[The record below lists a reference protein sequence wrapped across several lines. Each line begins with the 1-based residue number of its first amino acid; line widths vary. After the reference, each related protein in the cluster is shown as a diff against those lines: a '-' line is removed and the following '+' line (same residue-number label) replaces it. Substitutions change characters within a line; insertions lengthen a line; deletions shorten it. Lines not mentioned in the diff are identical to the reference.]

1 MYQSYPL
8 TVAKK
13 AERFDYFSSIVDELF
28 SPSQSEMVNS
38 DVTTFTGEL
47 EATDLGQ
54 VKIAKVGTSPLTVN
68 RTRGHISKL
77 TEAPYLVK
85 FQLQGESVFTQRN
98 NEVHLTPGDFVICT
112 TAEPYKLQFTQDY
125 QMSVLAVAE
134 SSMNRLMRKP
144 DNLLGKCM
152 PANDPCCGL
161 LSSFVNSVVEK
172 MADLPAPM
180 AERVE
185 INILDLLG
193 GVINSHG
200 EKSRAYRLSASE
212 QVQNIKAYINDNLR
226 NRKLGPVMIAE
237 ALGVSTR
244 YVHKI
249 FASQPSTVTRYIL
262 TKRLEGCRG
271 MLASSDTDSLSITE
285 IAMHWGFYDLSHM
298 TRAFREKYQMTPS
311 MFRSQSNLLENHESS
326 L

>member
-28 SPSQSEMVNS
+28 SPSQCEMVNS
-38 DVTTFTGEL
+38 DVSTFTGEL

-68 RTRGHISKL
+68 RSWGHISKL

-85 FQLQGESVFTQRN
+85 FQLQGESYFTQRN

-134 SSMNRLMRKP
+134 SSMNRLMREP
-144 DNLLGKCM
+144 GNLLGKCM

-185 INILDLLG
+185 TNILDLLG
-193 GVINSHG
+193 GVINSHR
-200 EKSRAYRLSASE
+200 EQKQSHRLSASE
-212 QVQNIKAYINDNLR
+212 QVKNIKD
-226 NRKLGPVMIAE
+226 
-237 ALGVSTR
+237 
-244 YVHKI
+244 
-249 FASQPSTVTRYIL
+249 
-262 TKRLEGCRG
+262 GCQYP
-271 MLASSDTDSLSITE
+271 LCS
-285 IAMHWGFYDLSHM
+285 
-298 TRAFREKYQMTPS
+298 
-311 MFRSQSNLLENHESS
+311 
-326 L
+326 